1 MFNKRNFYIL
11 ILICSL
17 SIPSILFSEM
27 ERLDEPLSPMKI
39 QSMNNKRIHELHQYL
54 INNKSIFINY
64 ELLMLHSKYYVLLHE
79 IIKKTDD
86 IISYNQDQPVID
98 KKLLKEIGLQFENL
112 HFVNYNQLNKQIKDK
127 IIQNKINS
135 LKVK

>member
-1 MFNKRNFYIL
+1 M
-11 ILICSL
+11 
-17 SIPSILFSEM
+17 
-27 ERLDEPLSPMKI
+27 
-39 QSMNNKRIHELHQYL
+39 YL
-54 INNKSIFINY
+54 
-64 ELLMLHSKYYVLLHE
+64 KYYVLLHE